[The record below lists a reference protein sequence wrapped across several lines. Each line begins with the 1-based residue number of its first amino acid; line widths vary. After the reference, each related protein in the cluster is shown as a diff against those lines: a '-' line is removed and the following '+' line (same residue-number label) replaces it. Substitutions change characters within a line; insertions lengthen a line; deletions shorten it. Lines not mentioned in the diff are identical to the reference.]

1 MTLLMRHVNEGRSAD
16 TAAQLADTW
25 DDAVPPPETDQ
36 ARPFLR
42 IIPSVCGGGEMKV
55 DFDSRLI
62 GIVQS
67 YHNEVSTYRYVDS
80 RR

>member
-1 MTLLMRHVNEGRSAD
+1 MGHVNEGRSAD

-42 IIPSVCGGGEMKV
+42 MIPSVWWGGGGEMKV
-55 DFDSRLI
+55 DFDSWLI
-62 GIVQS
+62 GIVQI
-67 YHNEVSTYRYVDS
+67 YHNEVSTYVDN
-80 RR
+80 RC